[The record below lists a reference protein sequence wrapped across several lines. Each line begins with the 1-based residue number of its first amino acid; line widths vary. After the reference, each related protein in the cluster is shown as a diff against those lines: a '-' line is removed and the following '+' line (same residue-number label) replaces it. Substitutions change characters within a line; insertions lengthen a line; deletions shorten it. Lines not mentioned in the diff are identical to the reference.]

1 MAKQAN
7 STWAIEAINNSR
19 RRELR
24 IEDLEQTLEG
34 RDNEIKRLNDLLNQ
48 RDDTITIATEVE
60 RLLTPTQ
67 KRSSNYRAVRKV
79 FTELDIDMA
88 MGFQ

>member
-1 MAKQAN
+1 MGAY
-7 STWAIEAINNSR
+7 R
-19 RRELR
+19 RFGTN
-24 IEDLEQTLEG
+24 IG
-34 RDNEIKRLNDLLNQ
+34 SRDNEIKRLNDLLNQ

-79 FTELDIDMA
+79 FTELDIDTWELTSDEILIS
-88 MGFQ
+88 